1 MKENV
6 HRISQHLQSRQ
17 NKQKK
22 VNIRNFI
29 LSLKLTEKDR
39 LQHVVPFMDP
49 ITRGKGCEKVFLLI
63 NAFRPISSLS
73 KLQRKTRTICQIWLR
88 TRKKRNN
95 NGDSYSFSFG
105 NNAAGLQ
112 WKEWK
117 NLRKCCEKRKALSVL
132 TFITVGRKNL
142 SVEVAPPLTALM
154 ELCLKS
160 FAFSKSRA

>member
-1 MKENV
+1 MYRCKLWAGKVMKENV

-29 LSLKLTEKDR
+29 LSLKLTEEDR

-112 WKEWK
+112 
-117 NLRKCCEKRKALSVL
+117 
-132 TFITVGRKNL
+132 
-142 SVEVAPPLTALM
+142 
-154 ELCLKS
+154 
-160 FAFSKSRA
+160 